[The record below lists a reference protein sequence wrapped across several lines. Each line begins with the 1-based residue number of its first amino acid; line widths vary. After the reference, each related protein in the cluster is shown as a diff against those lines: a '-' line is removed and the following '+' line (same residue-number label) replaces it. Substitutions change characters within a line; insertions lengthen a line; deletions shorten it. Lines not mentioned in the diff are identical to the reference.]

1 MSIIIAIVA
10 IVGIAA
16 IITTTTTSATYEP
29 KIEKL
34 EPEELQNWFH
44 RKDTIF
50 TIESLFDATSQS
62 GKSDTIAVAIFEHYE
77 YELNPHHRR
86 PNILVE
92 LCFIQI
98 DNDPQKTTDLIR
110 FIHTMH
116 STSKIQVEF
125 KDQYDRV
132 KLWGKKMY

>member
-1 MSIIIAIVA
+1 MRKNLIKGLIALALAVIATA
-10 IVGIAA
+10 IF
-16 IITTTTTSATYEP
+16 TTTTSSTYEQR
-29 KIEKL
+29 IEKM
-34 EPEELQNWFH
+34 EPEELELWFH
-44 RKDTIF
+44 RNDTIF
-50 TIESLFDATSQS
+50 TKV
-62 GKSDTIAVAIFEHYE
+62 KSDTVAVAIFEHYE

-86 PNILVE
+86 PNILAE

-98 DNDPQKTTDLIR
+98 DNNPQNTNGLIR

-132 KLWGKKMY
+132 KLWGKKMD

>member
-1 MSIIIAIVA
+1 MKKTLISTFIAVVAIVA
-10 IVGIAA
+10 ITLV
-16 IITTTTTSATYEP
+16 ITTTTTSATYEQ

-50 TIESLFDATSQS
+50 TKV
-62 GKSDTIAVAIFEHYE
+62 KSDTVAVAIFEHYE
-77 YELNPHHRR
+77 YELNPHHRK
-86 PNILVE
+86 PDILAE

-132 KLWGKKMY
+132 KLWNKRMD

>member
-10 IVGIAA
+10 IVGIAV
-16 IITTTTTSATYEP
+16 IITTTTAATYEQ
-29 KIEKL
+29 KIEKM

-50 TIESLFDATSQS
+50 TKE
-62 GKSDTIAVAIFEHYE
+62 KSDTIAVAIFEHYE
-77 YELNPHHRR
+77 YELNPHHRK
-86 PNILVE
+86 PNILAE

-98 DNDPQKTTDLIR
+98 DYDPQKTTDLIR

-132 KLWGKKMY
+132 KLWGKKME

>member
-1 MSIIIAIVA
+1 MISIIIAIVA

-16 IITTTTTSATYEP
+16 IITTTTSATYEK
-29 KIEKL
+29 KIEKM

-50 TIESLFDATSQS
+50 TKE
-62 GKSDTIAVAIFEHYE
+62 KSDTIAVAIFEHYE
-77 YELNPHHRR
+77 YELNPHHRK
-86 PNILVE
+86 PNILAE

-132 KLWGKKMY
+132 KLWGKRMY

>member
-1 MSIIIAIVA
+1 MRKYLIKGLIALAV
-10 IVGIAA
+10 IAVTVTV
-16 IITTTTTSATYEP
+16 IFTTTTSSTYEP
-29 KIEKL
+29 TIDKM

-44 RKDTIF
+44 RNDTIF
-50 TIESLFDATSQS
+50 TKV
-62 GKSDTIAVAIFEHYE
+62 KSDTIAVAIFEHYE
-77 YELNPHHRR
+77 YELNPHHRK
-86 PNILVE
+86 PNTLAE

-98 DNDPQKTTDLIR
+98 DNDPQNTTDLIR

-132 KLWGKKMY
+132 KLWGKRID

>member
-1 MSIIIAIVA
+1 MKKALISTFIAIAAIVA
-10 IVGIAA
+10 IILV
-16 IITTTTTSATYEP
+16 ITTTTTSATYEQ

-50 TIESLFDATSQS
+50 TKV
-62 GKSDTIAVAIFEHYE
+62 KSDTIAVAIFEHYE
-77 YELNPHHRR
+77 YELNPHHRK
-86 PNILVE
+86 PNILAE

-98 DNDPQKTTDLIR
+98 DNDPQKTNELIR

-132 KLWGKKMY
+132 KLWNKRMD

>member
-1 MSIIIAIVA
+1 MKKTLISTIIAIIGVVA
-10 IVGIAA
+10 FFLV
-16 IITTTTTSATYEP
+16 ITTTTTSATYEQ

-50 TIESLFDATSQS
+50 TKV
-62 GKSDTIAVAIFEHYE
+62 KSDTVAVAIFEHYE
-77 YELNPHHRR
+77 YELNPHHRK
-86 PNILVE
+86 PNILAE

-132 KLWGKKMY
+132 KLWDKRMN

>member
-1 MSIIIAIVA
+1 MRKTLISTIIAIVGVVA
-10 IVGIAA
+10 FFLV
-16 IITTTTTSATYEP
+16 ITTTTTSATYEP

-50 TIESLFDATSQS
+50 TIE
-62 GKSDTIAVAIFEHYE
+62 KSDTIAVAIFEHYE

>member
-1 MSIIIAIVA
+1 MKKTLISTFIAIAAIVA
-10 IVGIAA
+10 IILV
-16 IITTTTTSATYEP
+16 ITTTTTSATYEQ

-50 TIESLFDATSQS
+50 TKV
-62 GKSDTIAVAIFEHYE
+62 KSDTIAVAIFEHYE
-77 YELNPHHRR
+77 YELNPHHRK
-86 PNILVE
+86 PNILAE

-98 DNDPQKTTDLIR
+98 DNDPQKTNELIR

-132 KLWGKKMY
+132 KLWNKRMD

>member
-1 MSIIIAIVA
+1 MKKTMISIIIAIVA

-16 IITTTTTSATYEP
+16 IITTTTSATYEK
-29 KIEKL
+29 KIEKM

-50 TIESLFDATSQS
+50 TKE
-62 GKSDTIAVAIFEHYE
+62 KSDTIAVAIFEHYE
-77 YELNPHHRR
+77 YELNPHHRK
-86 PNILVE
+86 PNILAE

-132 KLWGKKMY
+132 KLWGKRMY

>member
-1 MSIIIAIVA
+1 MRKNLIKGLLALTVIAVIVTA
-10 IVGIAA
+10 IF
-16 IITTTTTSATYEP
+16 TTTTSSTYEQM
-29 KIEKL
+29 IEKM
-34 EPEELQNWFH
+34 EPEELELWFH
-44 RKDTIF
+44 RNDTIF
-50 TIESLFDATSQS
+50 TKV
-62 GKSDTIAVAIFEHYE
+62 KSDTVAVAIFEHYE

-86 PNILVE
+86 PNILAE

-98 DNDPQKTTDLIR
+98 DNNPQNTNGLIR

-132 KLWGKKMY
+132 RLWRKKMD

>member
-1 MSIIIAIVA
+1 MKKTMISIIIAIVA

-16 IITTTTTSATYEP
+16 IITTTTSATYEK
-29 KIEKL
+29 KIEKM
-34 EPEELQNWFH
+34 ETKELQNWFH

-50 TIESLFDATSQS
+50 TKE
-62 GKSDTIAVAIFEHYE
+62 KSDTIAVAIFEHYE
-77 YELNPHHRR
+77 YELNPHHRK
-86 PNILVE
+86 PNILAE

-110 FIHTMH
+110 FIHTIH

-132 KLWGKKMY
+132 KLWGKKME

>member
-1 MSIIIAIVA
+1 MKKTMMSIIIAIVA
-10 IVGIAA
+10 IVGIAL
-16 IITTTTTSATYEP
+16 IITTTTAATYEP
-29 KIEKL
+29 KIEKM

-50 TIESLFDATSQS
+50 TKE
-62 GKSDTIAVAIFEHYE
+62 KSDTIAVAIFEHYE
-77 YELNPHHRR
+77 YELNPHHRK
-86 PNILVE
+86 PNILAE

-98 DNDPQKTTDLIR
+98 DNDPQKTSDLIR

-116 STSKIQVEF
+116 HTSKIQVEF

-132 KLWGKKMY
+132 KLWSKRID

>member
-1 MSIIIAIVA
+1 MKKTLISTFIAIVSIVA
-10 IVGIAA
+10 IILV
-16 IITTTTTSATYEP
+16 ITTTTTSATYEQ

-50 TIESLFDATSQS
+50 TKV
-62 GKSDTIAVAIFEHYE
+62 KSDTVAVAIFEHYE
-77 YELNPHHRR
+77 YELNPHHRN
-86 PNILVE
+86 PNILAE

-116 STSKIQVEF
+116 SGSKIQVEF

-132 KLWGKKMY
+132 KLWGKRID

>member
-1 MSIIIAIVA
+1 MKKTFISSLIIAIVA
-10 IVGIAA
+10 IVGIAL
-16 IITTTTTSATYEP
+16 IITTTTSATYEP

-50 TIESLFDATSQS
+50 TIE
-62 GKSDTIAVAIFEHYE
+62 KSDTIAVAIFEHYE

-86 PNILVE
+86 PNILAE

-132 KLWGKKMY
+132 RLWGKKMD

>member
-1 MSIIIAIVA
+1 MKKTLISTFIAIVA
-10 IVGIAA
+10 IVA
-16 IITTTTTSATYEP
+16 ITLVITTTTTSATYEQ

-50 TIESLFDATSQS
+50 TKV
-62 GKSDTIAVAIFEHYE
+62 KSDTVAVAIFEHYE
-77 YELNPHHRR
+77 YELNPHHRK
-86 PNILVE
+86 PDILAE

-132 KLWGKKMY
+132 KLWNKRMD

>member
-1 MSIIIAIVA
+1 MKKTLISTFIAIVSIVA
-10 IVGIAA
+10 IILV
-16 IITTTTTSATYEP
+16 ITTTTTSATYEQ

-34 EPEELQNWFH
+34 EAEELQNWFH

-50 TIESLFDATSQS
+50 TKE
-62 GKSDTIAVAIFEHYE
+62 KSDTIAVAIFEHYE
-77 YELNPHHRR
+77 YELNPHHRK
-86 PNILVE
+86 PNILAE

-98 DNDPQKTTDLIR
+98 DNNPQNTTDLIR

-132 KLWGKKMY
+132 KLWGKKMD

>member
-1 MSIIIAIVA
+1 MKKTLISTFIAIAAIVA
-10 IVGIAA
+10 IILV
-16 IITTTTTSATYEP
+16 ITTTTTSATYEQ

-50 TIESLFDATSQS
+50 TKV
-62 GKSDTIAVAIFEHYE
+62 KSDTIAVAIFEHYE
-77 YELNPHHRR
+77 YELNPHHRK
-86 PNILVE
+86 PNILAE

-98 DNDPQKTTDLIR
+98 DNDPQKTNELIR

-132 KLWGKKMY
+132 KLWNKRME

>member
-1 MSIIIAIVA
+1 MKKTLISTFIAIVSIVA
-10 IVGIAA
+10 IILV
-16 IITTTTTSATYEP
+16 ITTTTTSATYEQ

-50 TIESLFDATSQS
+50 TKV
-62 GKSDTIAVAIFEHYE
+62 KSDTIAVAIFEHYE
-77 YELNPHHRR
+77 YELNPHHRK
-86 PNILVE
+86 PNILAE

-116 STSKIQVEF
+116 PTSKIQVEF

-132 KLWGKKMY
+132 KLWGKKME

>member
-1 MSIIIAIVA
+1 MRKNLIKAAAALAAIAI
-10 IVGIAA
+10 AA
-16 IITTTTTSATYEP
+16 SLILSTTTSSTYEP

-34 EPEELQNWFH
+34 EAKELQNWFH

-50 TIESLFDATSQS
+50 KKES
-62 GKSDTIAVAIFEHYE
+62 SDTVAVAIFEHYE
-77 YELNPHHRR
+77 YELNPHHRK
-86 PNILVE
+86 PNILAE

-116 STSKIQVEF
+116 SASKIQVEF

-132 KLWGKKMY
+132 KLWGKKMD